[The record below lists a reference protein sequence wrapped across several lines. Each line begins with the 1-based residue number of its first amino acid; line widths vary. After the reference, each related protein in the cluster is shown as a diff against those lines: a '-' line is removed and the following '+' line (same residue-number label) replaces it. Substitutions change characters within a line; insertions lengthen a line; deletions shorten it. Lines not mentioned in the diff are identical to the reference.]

1 MDKGDWTHT
10 TTCYI
15 SRTWTRRIEPHRT
28 TWALNHW
35 STAASN
41 NAYEPQKNNVR
52 LIDIEYCGCKKICP
66 CHILK
71 THSPIIYA
79 AWSTCLFFDYPHT
92 TMIDSPSS
100 FPFPLLACAVLKN
113 IVMSFISC
121 ACVVYIHQHLHQLT
135 LSLVAGPM
143 PTTSTGRCWLQ
154 LEHDPSWFVWPVP
167 MPGMSSG
174 LMSAA

>member
-100 FPFPLLACAVLKN
+100 FPFLLACAVLKN
-113 IVMSFISC
+113 IVMSFMCMCS
-121 ACVVYIHQHLHQLT
+121 IH
-135 LSLVAGPM
+135 SP
-143 PTTSTGRCWLQ
+143 TSTSTHPLISSRSDANDEYRPL
-154 LEHDPSWFVWPVP
+154 LIAIRAWPFLICLA
-167 MPGMSSG
+167 GADAG
-174 LMSAA
+174 DE